1 MAEAT
6 SPRAA
11 IITSNRVE
19 GAVLSKRL
27 KPCGIDV
34 IAVIDALDTL
44 KMLDR
49 RPDILIAPAQP
60 GRELRAYYAG
70 RAAAP
75 KRIPIV
81 FIVQDLDTLATEAL
95 LNSVPVCAAITQSS
109 PAFLL
114 RMVIERL
121 LNSSGVNN
129 PGSRTSSFCRHSNN
143 NF

>member
-81 FIVQDLDTLATEAL
+81 FIVQDLDTLAT
-95 LNSVPVCAAITQSS
+95 QSS

>member
-1 MAEAT
+1 MANVT

-19 GAVLSKRL
+19 GAALSKRL
-27 KPCGIDV
+27 KLCGMDV
-34 IAVIDALDTL
+34 IAVIDALDTV

-49 RPDILIAPAQP
+49 RPDILIAPTQP

-70 RAAAP
+70 LAAAT

-81 FIVQDLDTLATEAL
+81 FIVQNLDTPASEAL
-95 LNSVPVCAAITQSS
+95 LNSVPICATATQSS

-121 LNSSGVNN
+121 LNSPGVNN
-129 PGSRTSSFCRHSNN
+129 PDSRTSLLIFAEN
-143 NF
+143 